1 MTAVERPAP
10 PPVRTHKDDRRWVG
24 KSIRKVEDPK
34 FLRGRGGYIADLIRP
49 GMLQAAV
56 LRSPM
61 PHARI
66 VSIDTSAA
74 EAAPGV
80 HLVMTGA
87 QAAEVTGPLPDVER
101 EPTTHTWRCLAVDQ
115 LR

>member
-10 PPVRTHKDDRRWVG
+10 PPVRTHKEDRRWVG

-34 FLRGRGGYIADLIRP
+34 FLRGRGGYIADLVRP
-49 GMLQAAV
+49 GTLHAAV

-74 EAAPGV
+74 EAAGHRGAGRGAHRPPARLRPRPDQAHVALPGRGE
-80 HLVMTGA
+80 GA
-87 QAAEVTGPLPDVER
+87 
-101 EPTTHTWRCLAVDQ
+101 
-115 LR
+115 LRR